1 MKRCAKCKKS
11 KQPAA
16 FARLSRTSD
25 GLNHRCRACVAVD
38 RKKHVK
44 KSREHSKRWYEKNKV
59 TYLAKRTRQRTPEHT
74 RRKWIWER
82 YGLTDADYD
91 ALVEKQG
98 GVCAICG
105 QTDRDK
111 PLSVDHDHIDGGV
124 RGLLCFRCNMGLG
137 LFGDMPTRL
146 REAAQYLEE
155 YAWNDCIAWRR

>member
-1 MKRCAKCKKS
+1 MKRCANCRWFKPETEFS
-11 KQPAA
+11 K
-16 FARLSRTSD
+16 LSRAKD
-25 GLNHRCRACVAVD
+25 GLFYRCRECAAKQ
-38 RKKHVK
+38 RKKYVTK
-44 KSREHSKRWYEKNKV
+44 NREANKRWYEENKV
-59 TYLAKRTRQRTPEHT
+59 TYLANRTKKRTPEHT